1 MAELRCGDSLGAVR
15 WSLALVSALALQGES
30 STQGPV
36 ELSFHP
42 AQGAILAKTFEVES
56 QGRLVAGRANDVDI
70 TRLLEQMNA
79 ITVES
84 RLRVTDEV
92 VEVGGGRPLELLRD
106 FEEVR
111 TTWGWNDRHE
121 MLHPLLYRTVRF
133 TWDAERGEYDK
144 DWEPHRGSIR
154 SLEGL
159 WEDLDF
165 RCLLPEE
172 PVAVGE
178 AWYVSLRKIAP
189 ALLPGG
195 TIQRDKLMWDEWS
208 LFELEDSLAPRSRSW
223 FRNEDVTCRLEEIV
237 TREERAFAR
246 ISIRW
251 SWWGQLDLYSED
263 AEDAWWLR
271 FATQGAIVALE
282 LLGRGELLWDIE
294 EGHFASFEL
303 KADCDAELELRG
315 DWGSIEVEAKGSAE
329 WSAEAARSE

>member
-1 MAELRCGDSLGAVR
+1 MR

-42 AQGAILAKTFEVES
+42 DQGAILAKTFEIES
-56 QGRLVAGRANDVDI
+56 QGRLVAGRMNDVDI
-70 TRLLEQMNA
+70 TRWLEGLNA
-79 ITVES
+79 LTVES

-121 MLHPLLYRTVRF
+121 VLHPLLYRTVRF
-133 TWDAERGEYDK
+133 TWDAEQETYDK
-144 DWEPHRGSIR
+144 DWEPRRGSIR
-154 SLEGL
+154 PLEGL

-195 TIQRDKLMWDEWS
+195 SIHRDKLLWDEWR
-208 LFELEDSLAPRSRSW
+208 LFELEDSLAPRSRHW

-237 TREERAFAR
+237 TREGRAFAR
-246 ISIRW
+246 MSLRW
-251 SWWGQLDLYSED
+251 TWWGQLDLYAED
-263 AEDAWWLR
+263 AEDSWWLS
-271 FATQGAIVALE
+271 FATQGAFVDLD
-282 LLGRGELLWDIE
+282 LSGRGELLWDLE
-294 EGHFASFEL
+294 GGHFASFEL
-303 KADCDAELELRG
+303 EAECAVELEMRT
-315 DWGSIEVEAKGSAE
+315 DWGSIEVEAEGSAE
-329 WSAEAARSE
+329 WSAEAVRSG